1 VSQPG
6 ASAGFEVIG
15 VVPDTRTSVFSEP
28 RPLFY
33 QSFRQAGMRTPTI
46 VVWTTLDPTSLLPL
60 MQRAL
65 RDLGGGLPMIRARTM
80 AQHAADSF
88 SEWRAIGALLGGLG
102 ALGLGMASLGLYAIV
117 AFAVTRRAREIGV
130 RMALDAPRSH
140 VLWTVSR
147 SVASLLAVGVSVGL
161 GLSWVMVQGAAAIS
175 SGASAGG
182 AISIMAPRVD
192 PGTFVLVAGLM
203 AAVGLVA
210 TFFPARRAARA
221 DPLVALRHL

>member
-1 VSQPG
+1 VSRPG

-46 VVWTTLDPTSLLPL
+46 VVWTTLD
-60 MQRAL
+60 
-65 RDLGGGLPMIRARTM
+65 
-80 AQHAADSF
+80 QHVADSF

-117 AFAVTRRAREIGV
+117 AFAVTRRAREIGI

-147 SVASLLAVGVSVGL
+147 SVASLLAVGVAVGL
-161 GLSWVMVQGAAAIS
+161 GLSWVMVQGAVAIS

>member
-1 VSQPG
+1 MSQPG

-46 VVWTTLDPTSLLPL
+46 VVWTTLD
-60 MQRAL
+60 
-65 RDLGGGLPMIRARTM
+65 
-80 AQHAADSF
+80 QHVADSF

-140 VLWTVSR
+140 VLGTVSR